1 MDVRIPRRRHTKT
14 VAMPL
19 ADRLESNDPALER
32 PSRLQPAQLRNLAHR
47 RQYRFQRNRGGIT
60 LAAAMTNPPDFEVS
74 SSGAIALQP
83 VAIVRR
89 SPSQLFWA
97 RLRQDKAALA
107 GGIVIIVL
115 ILIAIFGGPLAEH
128 ITGHGQNSTYDS
140 MTDEFGVPKGPNSQ
154 FWFGADSAGR
164 DLFVRTMYGARI
176 SLFVGIVATG
186 FALFIGLVVGL
197 LAGFFGGFIDTMLSR
212 FADVLLAVPQILIAV
227 GVVAA
232 CSTSKQGCL
241 GGLLQPGLPVVIAVI
256 TVFSWSYIAR
266 IVRGYAL
273 SLREKEFVEASRSL
287 GATNIRILASEMLP
301 NLIGPLVVY
310 ATLLIPTNIL
320 FEAALS
326 YLGLGVPSN
335 EASWGSILND
345 ASGYYDVAWWLM
357 LFPGAFLIITTLAFN
372 LLGDGLRDAFD
383 VRSER

>member
-1 MDVRIPRRRHTKT
+1 
-14 VAMPL
+14 
-19 ADRLESNDPALER
+19 
-32 PSRLQPAQLRNLAHR
+32 
-47 RQYRFQRNRGGIT
+47 
-60 LAAAMTNPPDFEVS
+60 MTNPPEFQVS
-74 SSGAIALQP
+74 SGGAVALQP
-83 VAIVRR
+83 VAISRKT
-89 SPSQLFWA
+89 PGQLFWA
-97 RLRQDKAALA
+97 RFRQDKAAVA
-107 GGIVIIVL
+107 GAVVILLL
-115 ILIAIFGGPLAEH
+115 ILVAIFGGPIAKDV
-128 ITGHGQNSTYDS
+128 TGHPQNSTYDS
-140 MTDEFGVPKGPNSQ
+140 MTDDFGVPKGPNGS

-164 DLFVRTMYGARI
+164 DLFVRTMYGART

-212 FADVLLAVPQILIAV
+212 AADVLLAVPQILIAV

-241 GGLLQPGLPVVIAVI
+241 GGLLQPGLPVVIVVI

-266 IVRGYAL
+266 IVRGYTL

-287 GATNIRILASEMLP
+287 GATNIRILASEVFP
-301 NLIGPLVVY
+301 NLIGPLIVY

-326 YLGLGVPSN
+326 YLGLGVPPN